1 MSFTHLFKIGN
12 DLCHSPQ
19 LTILQARA
27 PSFTNQTYESPCK
40 KRGPS
45 RSCFSMTTDKIAALR
60 ATVLFGSLTDEE
72 LRALTGRCVERRLS
86 REEVLFIAGE
96 EARGLYVV
104 VSGAVR
110 AFRAGADGRE
120 QVIHT
125 ERAGAILADVPVFD
139 DGTYP
144 ATAVADEDS
153 IVLFIAKGDVR
164 AVCLEHPTISLAALK
179 MMAGRLRRHA
189 ELVEALSLREVG
201 QRLAR
206 LLLTEAE
213 VRGKKLDG
221 GITFDLVMNN
231 GQIAARV
238 GSVREVVSRALARL
252 QQDGLILLDNRRVT
266 IPDEE
271 LLAVYSGE
279 S

>member
-1 MSFTHLFKIGN
+1 M
-12 DLCHSPQ
+12 
-19 LTILQARA
+19 A
-27 PSFTNQTYESPCK
+27 
-40 KRGPS
+40 
-45 RSCFSMTTDKIAALR
+45 TDKIAALR
-60 ATVLFGSLTDEE
+60 HTMLFGSLADVE
-72 LRALTGRCVERRLS
+72 LRALAALAVERRLS

-110 AFRAGADGRE
+110 AFRAGPDGRE

-125 ERAGAILADVPVFD
+125 EGAGATLAELPVFD

-153 IVLFIAKGDVR
+153 VVLFLAKGDVR
-164 AVCLEHPTISLAALK
+164 AVCLEHPKITLAALK
-179 MMAGRLRRHA
+179 MLAGRLRRHA

-201 QRLAR
+201 QRLAHF
-206 LLLTEAE
+206 LLTEAKTHGE
-213 VRGKKLDG
+213 RLEG
-221 GITFDLVMNN
+221 GITFDLMMTN

-252 QQDGLILLDNRRVT
+252 QQDELILLENRRVT
-266 IPDEE
+266 IPDEG
-271 LLAVYSGE
+271 LLAAYAGE

>member
-1 MSFTHLFKIGN
+1 M
-12 DLCHSPQ
+12 
-19 LTILQARA
+19 TI
-27 PSFTNQTYESPCK
+27 
-40 KRGPS
+40 
-45 RSCFSMTTDKIAALR
+45 DKVAALR

-72 LRALTGRCVERRLS
+72 LRALASLCTEHKLS

-110 AFRAGADGRE
+110 AFRAGPDGRE

-153 IVLFIAKGDVR
+153 VLLFIAKEDVR
-164 AVCLEHPTISLAALK
+164 EVCLKHPAISLAALK
-179 MMAGRLRRHA
+179 LLAGRLRRHA
-189 ELVEALSLREVG
+189 ELVEALSLQEVG

-206 LLLTEAE
+206 LLLTEAAR
-213 VRGKKLDG
+213 RGERLES
-221 GITFDLVMNN
+221 GITFDLVMTN

-252 QQDGLILLDNRRVT
+252 QQDGLILVDNRRVT
-266 IPDEE
+266 IPDEK
-271 LLAVYSGE
+271 LLAGYSGQ
-279 S
+279 SR